1 MNEYGAKVN
10 LQRNKHRPLIK
21 DKLNEIARNDPKR
34 SERQAQWDSMN
45 AERKMYL
52 SAKRRA
58 KTKNLPFNI
67 TPEDIIIP
75 DKCSVLLIPIKRNK
89 YIKNERR
96 NNMSSPSLDR
106 IIPSLGYVK
115 GNIRVISFRAN
126 TLKNNA
132 TLSELELI
140 LEDAKKIN
148 QS

>member
-58 KTKNLPFNI
+58 KTKNPLQYYSRRYHHTGQMF
-67 TPEDIIIP
+67 
-75 DKCSVLLIPIKRNK
+75 SVTYSN
-89 YIKNERR
+89 
-96 NNMSSPSLDR
+96 
-106 IIPSLGYVK
+106 
-115 GNIRVISFRAN
+115 
-126 TLKNNA
+126 
-132 TLSELELI
+132 
-140 LEDAKKIN
+140 
-148 QS
+148 

>member
-75 DKCSVLLIPIKRNK
+75 YRTNVQCYLFQLKEI
-89 YIKNERR
+89 
-96 NNMSSPSLDR
+96 
-106 IIPSLGYVK
+106 
-115 GNIRVISFRAN
+115 N
-126 TLKNNA
+126 T
-132 TLSELELI
+132 
-140 LEDAKKIN
+140 
-148 QS
+148 

>member
-1 MNEYGAKVN
+1 
-10 LQRNKHRPLIK
+10 
-21 DKLNEIARNDPKR
+21 
-34 SERQAQWDSMN
+34 
-45 AERKMYL
+45 
-52 SAKRRA
+52 
-58 KTKNLPFNI
+58 
-67 TPEDIIIP
+67 
-75 DKCSVLLIPIKRNK
+75 
-89 YIKNERR
+89 
-96 NNMSSPSLDR
+96 MSSPSLDR